1 MGETITARTSRPAV
15 PTNRRLTGQGHQAA
29 SRPVD
34 VIDPPAAEHPGHT
47 GKKNPQGSP
56 YFLHPRAAFP
66 TMMG

>member
-47 GKKNPQGSP
+47 GKKT
-56 YFLHPRAAFP
+56 PRVPRTFYTLAP
-66 TMMG
+66 RSRL